1 MNREWCGQCL
11 YIQQGAYTT
20 VLLRPPVCMYW
31 EVDWGLCNVMN
42 IVPILLL
49 MWQLYICVV
58 FLITV
63 LSLIKI
69 FLLLGIRV

>member
-1 MNREWCGQCL
+1 
-11 YIQQGAYTT
+11 
-20 VLLRPPVCMYW
+20 
-31 EVDWGLCNVMN
+31 MN

-49 MWQLYICVV
+49 MWQLYICAV